1 MAGREV
7 DVVSTRLAE
16 RMAALTVGP
25 GTDDA
30 TQVGPLVN
38 EEAAAK
44 VDELV
49 TVAVAAGAAELV
61 ATITDR
67 EIGHVLTPD
76 REVATVDPVDE
87 AAVRKPAHRKRQ
99 KATK

>member
-1 MAGREV
+1 MKLIRMTRTMASPAGIRTAGSGPYT
-7 DVVSTRLAE
+7 VS
-16 RMAALTVGP
+16 
-25 GTDDA
+25 DD
-30 TQVGPLVN
+30 
-38 EEAAAK
+38 EAAM
-44 VDELV
+44 L
-49 TVAVAAGAAELV
+49 VAAGAAELV